1 MATQSKTNFSK
12 MRFSGSGTKSSSAGG
27 PTPWEVRM
35 TRSRVPRIR
44 TIAIVVCLAF
54 IGRCQ
59 AQNTQAQAGALP
71 MKHLLVLGEE
81 KGYRHE
87 AVSHAMATIE
97 RLGRESGLWTTTIR
111 TDTEVLTKQK
121 LEYNAKNLNDFDA
134 VLFYTGG
141 ELEMNLEQKAALL
154 SFVHDDG
161 KGFVGVHSATITFT
175 SWPEYGEMI
184 GGYFDEHPWVTFDAP
199 IIVEDPNFPGMQ
211 QWPASFVLKDE
222 IYQMKDYSRDKVRVL
237 MRLDASKL
245 DLNNP
250 RVHRKDRDFA
260 VTWAKMY
267 GRGRVYYSTLGHVE
281 QNWDDP
287 RLQKMY
293 LEAVKW
299 AMNLVNADVTP
310 RPLPT
315 QTGKTGNQR
324 PKIYSGAIEPVSESR
339 R

>member
-1 MATQSKTNFSK
+1 
-12 MRFSGSGTKSSSAGG
+12 
-27 PTPWEVRM
+27 
-35 TRSRVPRIR
+35 
-44 TIAIVVCLAF
+44 
-54 IGRCQ
+54 
-59 AQNTQAQAGALP
+59 
-71 MKHLLVLGEE
+71 MKRLLVLGEE

-87 AVSHAMATIE
+87 SVSHAMATIE

-141 ELEMNLEQKAALL
+141 ELEMNSEQKAALL
-154 SFVHDDG
+154 SFVRDDG
-161 KGFVGVHSATITFT
+161 KGFIGVHSATITFT
-175 SWPEYGEMI
+175 SWPEYGEMV

-199 IIVEDPNFPGMQ
+199 IVVEDPNFPGMQ
-211 QWPASFVLKDE
+211 QWPKAFVLKDE

-250 RVHRKDRDFA
+250 HVHRKDRDFA

-267 GRGRVYYSTLGHVE
+267 GKGRVYYSTLGHVE

-287 RLQKMY
+287 RLQKMFV
-293 LEAVKW
+293 EAIKW
-299 AMNLVNADVTP
+299 ATGLVNADVTP

-315 QTGKTGNQR
+315 Q
-324 PKIYSGAIEPVSESR
+324 SGVPGMSDRNFVRTRLDPHRNRASK
-339 R
+339 